1 MNEVKTA
8 YGIAM
13 PKGRTDS
20 ILVKNK
26 IFLMQ
31 NGFNS
36 FASVPD
42 PVNGYFVS
50 GLGYMQRKH
59 CSECNA
65 DREHI
70 YGYLRQELRRR
81 EVFKAE
87 SMDQLLRGCNYVK
100 CRHCAAVE
108 HKKALDGYVQKKKSE
123 NPSAFEEKKKRG
135 GRS

>member
-1 MNEVKTA
+1 MNDVKTA

-13 PKGRTDS
+13 HENRVDS

-36 FASVPD
+36 FASATD
-42 PVNGYFVS
+42 PISGYFAS
-50 GLGYMQRKH
+50 GLGYMERKY
-59 CSECNA
+59 CNICNA

-70 YGYLRQELRRR
+70 YGYLRQELRRH
-81 EVFKAE
+81 EIFKAE
-87 SMDQLLRGCNYVK
+87 SIEQLLRGCNYVK

-108 HKKALDGYVQKKKSE
+108 HKQALADFMEKKKSE
-123 NPSAFEEKKKRG
+123 NPFAFEEKKKRG